1 MLKLKNAVN
10 SFVLTKKK
18 MSKKNRKNKTKRR
31 RMRGGMFGF
40 GKKSSPVV
48 PEPAAASAASAPVSD
63 VPVGPAAS
71 ASASASAP
79 EPAVPVGPAA
89 SAASASA
96 VPVPVPVSAEG
107 DTFKSHVTGFKNGNT
122 PGTKITSVNVQKV
135 EEPITGGSRK
145 KKSKIRGGTR
155 RR

>member
-48 PEPAAASAASAPVSD
+48 PAASAPV
-63 VPVGPAAS
+63 
-71 ASASASAP
+71 P
-79 EPAVPVGPAA
+79 EPAVPVSAVPEPAPV
-89 SAASASA
+89 SAVPEPAVPEPA
-96 VPVPVPVSAEG
+96 VPVPDVPDVPVSAVG
-107 DTFKSHVTGFKNGNT
+107 HIFKGRVTGFKNGNT
-122 PGTKITSVNVQKV
+122 PDTKITSVNVQKV

>member
-48 PEPAAASAASAPVSD
+48 PEPAAAPAASAPVSAVPEPAVPEPAVPVSDVPEPAASEPAVPVSD

-71 ASASASAP
+71 ASA
-79 EPAVPVGPAA
+79 V
-89 SAASASA
+89 
-96 VPVPVPVSAEG
+96 G